1 MYLTQTAQYAV
12 RALLL
17 IASRTPKSVR
27 VGEIATRIAAPVNYL
42 SKILHQLVRA
52 ELLVSSRGPTG
63 GYRLAVPEA
72 SITLRC
78 VASVYS
84 APTSGHCLLRQGQCG
99 AAGRCEA
106 HERWITLV
114 QPMDA
119 FFNTTTLAD
128 LRHHP
133 RPTLVT
139 SPPLQSGSS
148 TRGSVQ

>member
-17 IASRTPKSVR
+17 IASRTPTSVR
-27 VGEIATRIAAPVNYL
+27 VGEIATSIAAPLNYL

-72 SITLRC
+72 SITLRR

-84 APTSGHCLLRQGQCG
+84 APTSGHCLLRQRRCG
-99 AAGRCEA
+99 ADGRCEA

-114 QPMDA
+114 RPMEA
-119 FFNTTTLAD
+119 FFDSTTLAD
-128 LRHHP
+128 LRHDP
-133 RPTLVT
+133 RPPIDML
-139 SPPLQSGSS
+139 SPLLARSF

>member
-1 MYLTQTAQYAV
+1 MYLTHTAQYAV

-27 VGEIATRIAAPVNYL
+27 VGEIATRIDAPVNYL
-42 SKILHQLVRA
+42 SKILHHLVRA

-63 GYRLAVPEA
+63 GYRLAVPEE

-84 APTSGHCLLRQGQCG
+84 APTSGHCLLRQGRCG
-99 AAGRCEA
+99 ADGSCEA
-106 HERWITLV
+106 HEQWIALAR
-114 QPMDA
+114 PMDA

-128 LRHHP
+128 LRHDP
-133 RPTLVT
+133 RATPLT
-139 SPPLQSGSS
+139 SPPLLAGSS
-148 TRGSVQ
+148 TRGSIQ

>member
-1 MYLTQTAQYAV
+1 MHLTQTAQYAV

-17 IASRTPKSVR
+17 IASRTPETMR
-27 VGEIATRIAAPVNYL
+27 VGEIATRIDAPVNYL
-42 SKILHQLVRA
+42 SKLLHQLVRA

-63 GYRLAVPEA
+63 GYRLAVPET
-72 SITLRC
+72 SITLRR

-84 APTSGHCLLRQGQCG
+84 APTSGHCLLRQSQCG
-99 AAGRCEA
+99 ADGRCEA
-106 HERWITLV
+106 HERWIALAR
-114 QPMDA
+114 PMDA

-133 RPTLVT
+133 RPTPIT
-139 SPPLQSGSS
+139 APPFLAASS